1 MRFLDRA
8 DLTAVG
14 ASVLEGPMQV
24 RDWGLLESALARPQ
38 TTVFGEDAYPSVWE
52 KAAALMHSL
61 VRIGLVR

>member
-1 MRFLDRA
+1 VRFLDRA

-14 ASVLEGPMQV
+14 AYVLEGPMQV

-52 KAAALMHSL
+52 KAAALMHSR
-61 VRIGLVR
+61 VRTGLVR